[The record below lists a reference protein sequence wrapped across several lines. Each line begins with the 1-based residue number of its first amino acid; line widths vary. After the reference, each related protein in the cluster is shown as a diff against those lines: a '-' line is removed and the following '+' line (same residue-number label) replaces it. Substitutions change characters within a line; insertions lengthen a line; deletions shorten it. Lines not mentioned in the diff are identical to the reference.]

1 MHTQTTVKHDGPKV
15 YGHMMSNSHVETA
28 KPLLHSILQTETAS
42 PFTKKPSSAYQIEYT
57 SNIYN
62 PEDINSMLTSSS
74 YTTTFTPTKPTIR
87 PMSMSKTTT
96 KTSPVPLSSTSAAA
110 NIVREEQKHYVQ
122 PEVHAGWP
130 VYNLIIE
137 GHSKVKTYGLKND
150 DGGVESNLPKI
161 RPIQAKEN
169 PIVEHVTNSDEGP
182 EFNRL
187 QTNKKDQKQLPMKV
201 DDEKKTAMASL
212 WSLFD
217 SSFGNFLSDESVD
230 KAKLESENKYAKN
243 GKENSHKHKTRRSAT
258 DHEDNKKE
266 QVFSVSFQVED
277 TNAPETYQK
286 GTVISEKLWPFQT
299 ADESSQ
305 V

>member
-1 MHTQTTVKHDGPKV
+1 MSTQTAVKHNGPTLN
-15 YGHMMSNSHVETA
+15 GQMMPNSHVETA

-42 PFTKKPSSAYQIEYT
+42 PFTKTPSSAYQIEYT

-62 PEDINSMLTSSS
+62 AEDINSMLTSSS
-74 YTTTFTPTKPTIR
+74 YTTTKPTIR
-87 PMSMSKTTT
+87 PMSMKTTV
-96 KTSPVPLSSTSAAA
+96 KTSLVPSPTTLAAT
-110 NIVREEQKHYVQ
+110 NVVRQEHKHYVQ

-161 RPIQAKEN
+161 RPVQAKDN
-169 PIVEHVTNSDEGP
+169 PIVEHVTNSDDGP
-182 EFNRL
+182 EFKR
-187 QTNKKDQKQLPMKV
+187 TKANKKDHKHLPKKV
-201 DDEKKTAMASL
+201 DDDKKSAMTSL
-212 WSLFD
+212 WSMLD
-217 SSFGNFLSDESVD
+217 SSFGNFLSDDSVD
-230 KAKLESENKYAKN
+230 KAKPESENKYAKS
-243 GKENSHKHKTRRSAT
+243 GKENSHKHKARRSVN
-258 DHEDNKKE
+258 DKQE

-277 TNAPETYQK
+277 ENKPETYQK

-305 V
+305 F